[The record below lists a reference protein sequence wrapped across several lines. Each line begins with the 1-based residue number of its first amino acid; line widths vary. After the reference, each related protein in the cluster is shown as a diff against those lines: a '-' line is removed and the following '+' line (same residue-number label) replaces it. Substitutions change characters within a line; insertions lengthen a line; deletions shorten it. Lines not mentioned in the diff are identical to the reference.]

1 MISISSPAIRRGF
14 CVYKAIFENPF
25 IVYSFYIQTKTNY
38 MNTEIFSHLNWW
50 AILVATVAYF
60 ILGAVWYSKALFGTK
75 WAQLIKLDT
84 NNPDLKKGMG
94 KMMASTFL
102 LIFIVCFALSLFI
115 HMIGFEDNFLY
126 GIKLG
131 LLTGF
136 AFATTAVS
144 ITYVYENKPSN
155 LYLINNG
162 YHVIGHVLAATILV
176 LWR

>member
-1 MISISSPAIRRGF
+1 
-14 CVYKAIFENPF
+14 
-25 IVYSFYIQTKTNY
+25 

-50 AILVATVAYF
+50 AILVAALAYF
-60 ILGAVWYSKALFGTK
+60 ILGAAWYSKALFGTK

-84 NNPDLKKGMG
+84 NNPDLKNGMG
-94 KMMASTFL
+94 KMMASTFI
-102 LIFIVCFALSLFI
+102 LIFIVCFALSLLI

>member
-1 MISISSPAIRRGF
+1 
-14 CVYKAIFENPF
+14 
-25 IVYSFYIQTKTNY
+25 
-38 MNTEIFSHLNWW
+38 
-50 AILVATVAYF
+50 
-60 ILGAVWYSKALFGTK
+60 
-75 WAQLIKLDT
+75 
-84 NNPDLKKGMG
+84 
-94 KMMASTFL
+94 MMASTFILIAIVCVGLAL
-102 LIFIVCFALSLFI
+102 LIR
-115 HMIGFEDNFLY
+115 MINFDDNYLY

-162 YHVIGHVLAATILV
+162 YHIIGHVLAATILV

>member
-1 MISISSPAIRRGF
+1 MF
-14 CVYKAIFENPF
+14 YKAIFENPF
-25 IVYSFYIQTKTNY
+25 IVYSFYIQTAEGVQGTFGPKPTI
-38 MNTEIFSHLNWW
+38 MNTSIFSQLNWW
-50 AILVATVAYF
+50 AILVAALAYF

-75 WAQLIKLDT
+75 WARLVKLDMS
-84 NNPDLKKGMG
+84 NPDLKKGMG
-94 KMMASTFL
+94 KMMVSTFI
-102 LIFIVCFALSLFI
+102 LIFIICFGLSLVIRMVKF
-115 HMIGFEDNFLY
+115 DDTYLY

-144 ITYVYENKPSN
+144 ITYVYENKPAN
-155 LYLINNG
+155 LYLINSG

>member
-1 MISISSPAIRRGF
+1 M
-14 CVYKAIFENPF
+14 
-25 IVYSFYIQTKTNY
+25 
-38 MNTEIFSHLNWW
+38 
-50 AILVATVAYF
+50 ATLAYF
-60 ILGAVWYSKALFGTK
+60 MLGAAWYSKALFGTK
-75 WAQLIKLDT
+75 WAQLIKLDMS
-84 NNPDLKKGMG
+84 NPDLKKGMG
-94 KMMASTFL
+94 KMMASTFI
-102 LIFIVCFALSLFI
+102 LIFIVCFALSLLI

-144 ITYVYENKPSN
+144 ITYVYESKPSN

-162 YHVIGHVLAATILV
+162 YHVIGHVLAAIILV

>member
-1 MISISSPAIRRGF
+1 
-14 CVYKAIFENPF
+14 
-25 IVYSFYIQTKTNY
+25 
-38 MNTEIFSHLNWW
+38 
-50 AILVATVAYF
+50 
-60 ILGAVWYSKALFGTK
+60 
-75 WAQLIKLDT
+75 
-84 NNPDLKKGMG
+84 
-94 KMMASTFL
+94 
-102 LIFIVCFALSLFI
+102 
-115 HMIGFEDNFLY
+115 LY